1 MRNVVTQFVKFSGV
15 GTIGT
20 AAHYLTLVSLVEG
33 LQLHTVLASSA
44 GALVGALVN
53 YILNYHYTFRSDQA
67 HLSALTK
74 FLTIATIGFVLNGLL
89 MSLLAIHLGM
99 HYLLAQVITTAL
111 VLVWNFLGNRLWTFR
126 TTTEKARGAS

>member
-1 MRNVVTQFVKFSGV
+1 MRNVVTQFAKFSGV
-15 GTIGT
+15 GAIGT

-33 LQLHTVLASSA
+33 LQLQPVLASSA

-126 TTTEKARGAS
+126 TTTEKARGAP